1 MEQNQRKRIARVL
14 CANEVGERHS
24 DFLRR
29 REAVLSIENHGMRAV
44 EHEHSGAGRLVLAL
58 VYLQIRIFDVER
70 QLESLA
76 LNRTGER
83 AGDVE
88 IERIAEFVD
97 LGSSAGLDS
106 RRQVAG
112 IVAAE
117 AGLAE

>member
-1 MEQNQRKRIARVL
+1 MKVLIRIPARLHFATSSKVWL
-14 CANEVGERHS
+14 TTRGSR
-24 DFLRR
+24 
-29 REAVLSIENHGMRAV
+29 
-44 EHEHSGAGRLVLAL
+44 RLVLSL
-58 VYLQIRIFDVER
+58 VYLQIGILDVER

-83 AGDVE
+83 AGDIE
-88 IERIAEFVD
+88 IECVAEFVD